1 MSILTNFL
9 GALGTGASS
18 SKIPGLKE
26 VGAGLSQ
33 FMSQY
38 EAEQQDKADKEYN
51 AEQAQINRDFQR
63 EERLATQEY
72 NSPANQLKLAMEAGI
87 NPNAVAA
94 SGQNPFVPTQ
104 AASGSQASHG
114 GGLASTLLMSDL
126 QAANLMA
133 TTRQIQA
140 DTRGKEIANS
150 YAPKLNERAIEKAE
164 AEIDKLASDKG
175 FTEEQTRQAKELFPL
190 LKGKNEQELKL
201 LQENI
206 NKIIQESRKAVA
218 EADTAEINRDNEKWK
233 KDFREQFGVMPGS
246 GLIDG
251 LIQMIGSG
259 EKGAEIGQVL
269 IDTAFSLC
277 IGALTSIGQN
287 IISLPKRGLKAL
299 GDIMHTEGQHPV
311 IVNP

>member
-1 MSILTNFL
+1 MSILSNFL
-9 GALGTGASS
+9 GALGTGVSS
-18 SKIPGLKE
+18 SNNPILKG
-26 VGAGLSQ
+26 VGRGLSQ
-33 FMSQY
+33 FVSQY
-38 EAEQQDKADKEYN
+38 EAEQQDKADKAYN

-63 EERLATQEY
+63 DERLATQEY

-87 NPNAVAA
+87 NPNSVAA

-114 GGLASTLLMSDL
+114 GGLASSLLMSDL

-150 YAPKLNERAIEKAE
+150 YAPKLNEKVIQKAE
-164 AEIDKLASDKG
+164 AEIGKLAADKG
-175 FTEEQTRQAKELFPL
+175 FTAEQTRQAKELFPL
-190 LKGKNEQELKL
+190 LKGKNEQELKQ

-206 NKIIQESRKAVA
+206 KKIIAESRKTTADA
-218 EADTAEINRDNEKWK
+218 ETAEINRDNEKWK
-233 KDFREQFGVMPGS
+233 KEFREQFGVMPGS

-251 LIQMIGSG
+251 IIQMIGSG
-259 EKGAEIGQVL
+259 DKGAEIGQAL
-269 IDTAFSLC
+269 IDTVFSLA
-277 IGALTSIGQN
+277 IGSLTSLGQN
-287 IISLPKRGLKAL
+287 IISLPKRGFKAL
-299 GDIMHTEGQHPV
+299 GDILYSESQQPV